1 MPAPKGNDFAKG
13 NKGGGRKTSFK
24 PEYVVLAEKLSK
36 LGLTDRQMADVF
48 EVSEVTINNWKI
60 KHEDFCLALKNGKLI
75 ADAEVSE
82 KLFNRA
88 TGYQYTETKK
98 EFEDILS
105 KKPTKIVE
113 TTKTVVPDTTAA
125 IFWLKNRQPEY
136 WRDTKHI
143 DHTNNGK
150 SFDMTPEERAKR
162 IQTLKDKLKQST
174 EDDQD

>member
-13 NKGGGRKTSFK
+13 NKGVGRKTSFK

-36 LGLTDRQMADVF
+36 LGLTDRQLADVF

-60 KHEDFCLALKNGKLI
+60 KYEDFYLALKKGKLI
-75 ADAEVSE
+75 ADAEVSD

-88 TGYQYTETKK
+88 TGYQYTEIKK
-98 EFEDILS
+98 EFDGVGS
-105 KKPTKIVE
+105 KTPTKIIE
-113 TTKTVVPDTTAA
+113 TTKTVTPDTTAA
-125 IFWLKNRQPEY
+125 IFWLKNRQPEF

-143 DHTNNGK
+143 DHTTNGK
-150 SFDMTPEERAKR
+150 SFDMTPEERESR
-162 IQTLKDKLKQST
+162 IKTLISKFKQST